1 MRDYEL
7 AFIIEPSTDEE
18 GVTSVVEKVSQ
29 LVQTTDGAVTSV
41 DVWGRRTLAYP
52 INNHRE
58 GTYVLMQTKMLP
70 SSLVDLERDL
80 KLSEEIIRY
89 LLVRAEN

>member
-7 AFIIEPSTDEE
+7 AFIVRPNIDEQ
-18 GVTSVVEKVSQ
+18 GVTAVVDKVSQ
-29 LVQTTDGAVTSV
+29 FVKSGSGEVTSI

-52 INNHRE
+52 IKNHRE
-58 GTYVLMQTKMLP
+58 GIYVLFQAKISP
-70 SSLVDLERDL
+70 SAITELERNL

-89 LLVRAEN
+89 LLVKTEN

>member
-7 AFIIEPSTDEE
+7 AFIIRPNVDEE
-18 GVTSVVEKVSQ
+18 GITGVVDKVSQ
-29 LVQTTDGAVTSV
+29 FVNTSNGQITSV

-52 INNHRE
+52 IKNYRE
-58 GTYVLMQTKMLP
+58 GTYVLFHAKLSP
-70 SSLVDLERDL
+70 STLTELERNL

-89 LLVRAEN
+89 MLIKVDD

>member
-7 AFIIEPSTDEE
+7 AFIIGPNVDAE
-18 GVTSVVEKVSQ
+18 GVTGVVEQVSQ
-29 LVQTTDGAVTSV
+29 YVKTIDGSVASV
-41 DVWGRRTLAYP
+41 DVWGRKTLAYP

-58 GTYVLMQTKMLP
+58 GTYVLFEAKMLP
-70 SSLVDLERDL
+70 ASLGELERNL

-89 LLVRAEN
+89 LLVKAGS

>member
-7 AFIIEPSTDEE
+7 AFIVTPNIDDE
-18 GVTSVVEKVSQ
+18 GVTSVVDKVSQ
-29 LVQTTDGAVTSV
+29 FVTAINGQVTSV
-41 DVWGRRTLAYP
+41 DVWGRKTLAYS

-58 GTYVLMQTKMLP
+58 GTYVLFQAKIPP
-70 SSLVDLERDL
+70 SALTELERNL

-89 LLVRAEN
+89 LLVKVEN

>member
-1 MRDYEL
+1 MRQYEL
-7 AFIIEPSTDEE
+7 AFIIRPNVDGE
-18 GVTSVVEKVSQ
+18 GVTDIVDQVSQ
-29 LVQTTDGAVTSV
+29 FVQAINGEVTSV

-58 GTYVLMQTKMLP
+58 GVYVLFQTKMPPAGL
-70 SSLVDLERDL
+70 LELERNL

-89 LLVRAEN
+89 MLIKVE

>member
-1 MRDYEL
+1 MRQYEL
-7 AFIIEPSTDEE
+7 AFIIRPNVDDE
-18 GVTSVVEKVSQ
+18 GVTGIVDQVSQ
-29 LVQTTDGAVTSV
+29 FVQAVSGEVTSV

-58 GTYVLMQTKMLP
+58 GIYVLFQTKMLP
-70 SSLVDLERDL
+70 AGLLELERNL

-89 LLVRAEN
+89 MLIKVE

>member
-7 AFIIEPSTDEE
+7 AFIVRPNVDDN
-18 GVTSVVEKVSQ
+18 GVTAVVDKVSQ
-29 LVQTTDGAVTSV
+29 FVKSANGEVASV
-41 DVWGRRTLAYP
+41 DVWGRRNLAYP

-58 GTYVLMQTKMLP
+58 GVYVLFQAKMSP
-70 SSLVDLERDL
+70 SALTELERNL

-89 LLVRAEN
+89 LLVKVDS